1 MIRSNILVA
10 WRNLVRN
17 RTYSILNISGLAVG
31 MSVAILI
38 GLWIY
43 DEVTFNAEIKGSE
56 SISRIMQSTESNGKI
71 ETNNWTPYPLAQ
83 VLRNDYSDRFD
94 QVVTSTE
101 IWDHVFDLNEKRF
114 VFEGAFMEDGGGRL
128 LGLHMLSGSIDAL
141 KDPGSLLISA
151 SSANKMFNTTDI
163 VGKSV
168 KLDREHTLKIAGVY
182 EDLSKNSDFRDLS
195 FIGSW
200 KHYFANTEWI
210 RTSEEPWRP
219 NAFVTYVKIKP
230 GVDAEK
236 ASLAIKDVRL
246 RHVSERL
253 ARLKPRL
260 HLHPMN
266 KWHLYEEFNN
276 GVNTG
281 GRIQYVWLFLTIGI
295 FVLVLAC
302 INFMNLSTARSE
314 KRAKEVGVRKTIGS
328 LRSQLLSQ
336 FFCESLLYATLA
348 FFVSLL
354 LVNFTLPAFNNL
366 AGKEIEFPWSNAAFW
381 LSSFGFCAVTGI
393 FAGVYP
399 ALYLSSFKP
408 VKVLKGTFNPGRFAA
423 LPRQVLVV
431 VQFTVSIVLIIG
443 TIVVFRQI
451 QYAKNRPVGYD
462 RDGLV
467 MIDMPGDAIH
477 KHFDAIRNELKNDNI
492 IVEMSEATAPATA
505 VVSTSTGFE
514 WEGKDPSVGVN
525 FPVNRIAYNYGKTL
539 GWQFLEGRDFQSEF
553 KSDSSGIILNETA
566 AELMGFRNKAVGKTI
581 MWDGDP
587 VIVVGVIKDLITE
600 SPYANVRPSVFV
612 LNTYAGGVLIAKLSP
627 SVNVPTALKRFEKIF
642 KQHNPDHDFN
652 AKFVNEEYDRKFG
665 NEERLGKL
673 AAFFAA
679 LAIFISCLGLFG
691 MASFVAQQRSKE
703 IGVRKV
709 LGASVAG
716 ICRLLSID
724 FVKLVVISLLLAV
737 PIAWYFMTNWL
748 QGYTYHPA
756 LSAWIF
762 VFAGAGAVLIT
773 VLTVSYQSIR
783 AALANP
789 VKSLKSE

>member
-1 MIRSNILVA
+1 M
-10 WRNLVRN
+10 
-17 RTYSILNISGLAVG
+17 
-31 MSVAILI
+31 
-38 GLWIY
+38 
-43 DEVTFNAEIKGSE
+43 DEA
-56 SISRIMQSTESNGKI
+56 
-71 ETNNWTPYPLAQ
+71 
-83 VLRNDYSDRFD
+83 
-94 QVVTSTE
+94 
-101 IWDHVFDLNEKRF
+101 
-114 VFEGAFMEDGGGRL
+114 
-128 LGLHMLSGSIDAL
+128 
-141 KDPGSLLISA
+141 
-151 SSANKMFNTTDI
+151 
-163 VGKSV
+163 
-168 KLDREHTLKIAGVY
+168 
-182 EDLSKNSDFRDLS
+182 
-195 FIGSW
+195 
-200 KHYFANTEWI
+200 
-210 RTSEEPWRP
+210 
-219 NAFVTYVKIKP
+219 
-230 GVDAEK
+230 K
-236 ASLAIKDVRL
+236 ASLAISDVRL
-246 RHVSERL
+246 RHVGERL

-266 KWHLYEEFNN
+266 KWHLYEEFDN

-336 FFCESLLYATLA
+336 FFCESMLYATIA
-348 FFVSLL
+348 FVISLL
-354 LVNFTLPAFNNL
+354 LVNFALPAFNTI
-366 AGKEIEFPWSNAAFW
+366 AGKEIEFPWSNPGFWAF
-381 LSSFGFCAVTGI
+381 SFGFCALTGI

-431 VQFTVSIVLIIG
+431 LQFTVSIVLIIG

-467 MIDMPGDAIH
+467 MIDMPGDEIH
-477 KHFDAIRNELKNDNI
+477 KHFDAIRNELQKDNI

-514 WEGKDPSVGVN
+514 WEGKDPSTGVN
-525 FPVNRIAYNYGKTL
+525 FPVNRVAYNYGKTL
-539 GWQFLEGRDFQSEF
+539 GWQFLEGRDFQPEF

-566 AELMGFRNKAVGKTI
+566 AELMGFRTKAVGKTI

-612 LNTYAGGVLIAKLSP
+612 LNTYAGDVLIAKLAP
-627 SVNVPTALKRFEKIF
+627 AVNVPTALKRFEKIF
-642 KQHNPDHDFN
+642 RQYNPDHEFN
-652 AKFVNEEYDRKFG
+652 AKFVNDEYDRKFG

-673 AAFFAA
+673 AAFFAG

-716 ICRLLSID
+716 ICRLLSVD
-724 FVKLVVISLLLAV
+724 FVKLVLISLLVAIPV
-737 PIAWYFMTNWL
+737 AWYFMTNWL

-756 LSAWIF
+756 LSVWIF
-762 VFAGAGAVLIT
+762 VVAGVGAVLIT